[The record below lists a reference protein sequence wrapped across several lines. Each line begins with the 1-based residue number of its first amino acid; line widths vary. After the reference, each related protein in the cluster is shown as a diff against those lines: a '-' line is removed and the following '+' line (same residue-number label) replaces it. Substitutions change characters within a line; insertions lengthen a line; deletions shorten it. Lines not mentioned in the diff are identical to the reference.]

1 LIIHGAGF
9 SAGLISFELSKMSRI
24 LLCGRFRL
32 DLSRPKIMAII
43 NVTSDSFSGDGCPSL
58 DAALRSAERA
68 VEEGAELLD
77 IGGESSRPGAI
88 PVSEQQELDRVVPLV
103 EALSGFGVPLS
114 VDTVKPAVMRE
125 SLRAG
130 ADLINDIAS
139 FRAPGALEVVGASS
153 AALCVMHMKGE
164 PGTMQRAPQY
174 GDVLTEVTAFLDERV
189 KILLANGVSPDR
201 ILIDPGFGFGKTLEH
216 NLALLKQ
223 LDTFGAVG
231 YPVLVGMS
239 RKTML
244 GAITGRDVSE
254 RVVVGAA
261 AALLAV
267 QRGANI
273 VRTHDVGVTR
283 DVLRLWAALEA
294 NAAE

>member
-1 LIIHGAGF
+1 
-9 SAGLISFELSKMSRI
+9 MSRI

-189 KILLANGVSPDR
+189 RILLANGVSPDR

>member
-1 LIIHGAGF
+1 
-9 SAGLISFELSKMSRI
+9 MSRI

-283 DVLRLWAALEA
+283 DVLRLWAALEG
-294 NAAE
+294 NPAE

>member
-1 LIIHGAGF
+1 
-9 SAGLISFELSKMSRI
+9 MSRI
-24 LLCGRFRL
+24 LLCGRFHL

-58 DAALRSAERA
+58 EAALRSAERA
-68 VEEGAELLD
+68 VEEGADLLD

-130 ADLINDIAS
+130 ADLMNDIAS
-139 FRAPGALEVVGASS
+139 FRLPGALEAVCASS
-153 AALCVMHMKGE
+153 AALCVMHMQGE

-174 GDVLTEVTAFLDERV
+174 GDVLAEVMAFLDERV
-189 KILLANGVSPDR
+189 KALLASGVAPDR

-216 NLALLKQ
+216 NLALLRR
-223 LDTFGAVG
+223 LDAFGAAG

-254 RVVVGAA
+254 RVVAGAA

-273 VRTHDVGVTR
+273 IRTHDVGVTR
-283 DVLRLWAALEA
+283 DVLRLWTALEA
-294 NAAE
+294 DPAE